1 MSGMGRMSL
10 GPRLE
15 MGQRQSLVMT
25 PQLQQAIK
33 LLQLSQIELATYVE
47 GELERN
53 PLLTEM
59 NGSSPS
65 DAPETEAPAPVDPVP
80 SADSATM
87 LRDGNAV
94 LTDGPVAHDGEEYRD
109 LGGDGSIWTGVGAG
123 GGHGGGEDWTD
134 PLARLPDEDESLVRH
149 ALRHIS
155 LEFTDPAERLIAAGL
170 ADLLEPSGWLNA
182 DEAEAVRL
190 ALGVERARFEAILA
204 RLRRMDPPGLFSRTL
219 AECLGAQLADRNRLD
234 PAMVALLDNLELLGR
249 RDLAGLQRRC
259 GVDGEDL
266 ADMIAELR
274 ALDPKPGLKFDSAD
288 SATVIPD
295 LFLRPARH
303 PEQGEIWEMELNSD
317 VLPKVLVDRR
327 YATTLSR
334 SARDKDAKEFV
345 AERLQSA
352 NWLVKALDQRA
363 TTILK
368 VAKEIVRQ
376 QEGFFRKGV
385 SALRPLVLRDIAI
398 AVEMHESTVSRVTSH
413 KYMATPR
420 GTFELKYFFT
430 AAIPSRGGAESVSA
444 ESVRSRIRGLI
455 SGEPVSETLSD
466 DRIVELLR
474 GEGIDIAR
482 RTVAKYREAMRI
494 PSSVQR
500 RREKS
505 IQMPMAVSIHMNGR

>member
-1 MSGMGRMSL
+1 MARMSL

-15 MGQRQSLVMT
+15 LGQRQSLVMT

-53 PLLTEM
+53 PLLTEL
-59 NGSSPS
+59 NGSAPS
-65 DAPETEAPAPVDPVP
+65 DAPEPEAPAPVEAMP
-80 SADSATM
+80 SSDSATI
-87 LRDGNAV
+87 LRDGNAA
-94 LTDGPVAHDGEEYRD
+94 LTDAPVAHDGEEYRD
-109 LGGDGSIWTGVGAG
+109 LGGDGSIWSGVGAG
-123 GGHGGGEDWTD
+123 GGHGGEDWSD
-134 PLARLPDEDESLVRH
+134 PLARLPDEDDSLVRH
-149 ALRHIS
+149 ALRQIS
-155 LEFTDPAERLIAAGL
+155 LEFTDSAERLIAARL
-170 ADLLEPSGWLNA
+170 ADLLEPSGWLGA
-182 DEAEAVRL
+182 DEAEAVRQ
-190 ALGVERARFEAILA
+190 ALDVARAAFEAILA

-219 AECLGAQLADRNRLD
+219 SECLGAQLADRDRLD
-234 PAMVALLDNLELLGR
+234 PAMAALLDNLELLGR

-259 GVDGEDL
+259 GVDAEDL
-266 ADMIAELR
+266 TDMVAELR

-303 PEQGEIWEMELNSD
+303 PEQGEVWEIELNSD

-327 YATTLSR
+327 YATTLTR
-334 SARDKDAKEFV
+334 AARDKEAKEFL

-455 SGEPVSETLSD
+455 SAEPVSETLSD

-474 GEGIDIAR
+474 GEGVDIAR

-505 IQMPMAVSIHMNGR
+505 IQMPVPAPIHMNGR

>member
-59 NGSSPS
+59 NGSSQS
-65 DAPETEAPAPVDPVP
+65 DAPEPEAPAPVDPVP

-123 GGHGGGEDWTD
+123 GEDWTD
-134 PLARLPDEDESLVRH
+134 PLARLPDEEESLVRH
-149 ALRHIS
+149 ALRQIS
-155 LEFTDPAERLIAAGL
+155 LEFTDPVERLVAARL
-170 ADLLEPSGWLNA
+170 ADLLEPSGWLTA
-182 DEAEAVRL
+182 QEAEAVRI
-190 ALGVERARFEAILA
+190 ALNVEPARFEAILA
-204 RLRRMDPPGLFSRTL
+204 RLRRLDPPGLFSRTL

-234 PAMVALLDNLELLGR
+234 PAMAALLDNLELLGR

-274 ALDPKPGLKFDSAD
+274 ALDPKPGLKFDVAE

-303 PEQGEIWEMELNSD
+303 PEQGEIWELELNSD

-327 YATTLSR
+327 YATTLTR
-334 SARDKDAKEFV
+334 SARDKEAKEFV

-455 SGEPVSETLSD
+455 GGEPASETLSD

-505 IQMPMAVSIHMNGR
+505 IQMPMAMPIHMNGR

>member
-1 MSGMGRMSL
+1 MSGMARMSM

-53 PLLTEM
+53 PLLTEL
-59 NGSSPS
+59 NGSAPS
-65 DAPETEAPAPVDPVP
+65 DAPEPEPPAPVEPMP

-87 LRDGNAV
+87 LRDGNAA
-94 LTDGPVAHDGEEYRD
+94 LGDGPVAHDGEEHRD
-109 LGGDGSIWTGVGAG
+109 LGGDGSLWSGVGAG
-123 GGHGGGEDWTD
+123 GGHGGGEDWSD
-134 PLARLPDEDESLVRH
+134 PLARVADEEVSLVRH
-149 ALRHIS
+149 ALRQIS
-155 LEFTDPAERLIAAGL
+155 LEFSDPPDRIAAARL
-170 ADLLEPSGWLNA
+170 ADLLEPSGWLGA
-182 DEAEAVRL
+182 DEAEQVR
-190 ALGVERARFEAILA
+190 ADLGVERARFEAILG

-234 PAMVALLDNLELLGR
+234 PAMAALLDNLDLLGR
-249 RDLAGLQRRC
+249 RELGALQRRC
-259 GVDGEDL
+259 GVDAEDL
-266 ADMIAELR
+266 IEMIAELR

-288 SATVIPD
+288 SVTVIPD

-303 PEQGEIWEMELNSD
+303 PEQGEVWELELNSD

-327 YATTLSR
+327 YATTLTR
-334 SARDKDAKEFV
+334 SARNKEAKEFV

-444 ESVRSRIRGLI
+444 ESVRSRIRALI
-455 SGEPVSETLSD
+455 GAEPAGETLSD

-505 IQMPMAVSIHMNGR
+505 IPMPATAHIHMNGR

>member
-1 MSGMGRMSL
+1 MSGLARMSL

-15 MGQRQSLVMT
+15 LGQRQSLVMT

-53 PLLTEM
+53 PLLTEL
-59 NGSSPS
+59 NGSASS
-65 DAPETEAPAPVDPVP
+65 DAPEPEAPAPVEPVP
-80 SADSATM
+80 AADSATM
-87 LRDGNAV
+87 LRDGNAA
-94 LTDGPVAHDGEEYRD
+94 LTDTPSAHEGEEYRD
-109 LGGDGSIWTGVGAG
+109 FGGDGSIWSGVGSG
-123 GGHGGGEDWTD
+123 GQGGEDWTD
-134 PLARLPDEDESLVRH
+134 PLARLPDEDDSLVRH
-149 ALRHIS
+149 VLRQIS
-155 LEFTDPAERLIAAGL
+155 LEFTDPGERLVAAHL
-170 ADLLEPSGWLNA
+170 ADLLEPSGWLGA
-182 DEAEAVRL
+182 DEAEA
-190 ALGVERARFEAILA
+190 ARQTLEIGREAFESILA

-234 PAMVALLDNLELLGR
+234 PAMAALLDNLDLLGR

-274 ALDPKPGLKFDSAD
+274 ALDPKPGLRFDSAD

-303 PEQGEIWEMELNSD
+303 PEQGEVWEIELNSD

-334 SARDKDAKEFV
+334 AARDKEAKEFV

-368 VAKEIVRQ
+368 VAREIVRQ

-455 SGEPVSETLSD
+455 AAEPPSDTLSD

-474 GEGIDIAR
+474 GEGVDIAR

-505 IQMPMAVSIHMNGR
+505 IQIPTGAHIHMNGR

>member
-1 MSGMGRMSL
+1 M
-10 GPRLE
+10 
-15 MGQRQSLVMT
+15 RQT
-25 PQLQQAIK
+25 
-33 LLQLSQIELATYVE
+33 
-47 GELERN
+47 
-53 PLLTEM
+53 
-59 NGSSPS
+59 
-65 DAPETEAPAPVDPVP
+65 
-80 SADSATM
+80 
-87 LRDGNAV
+87 LRQ
-94 LTDGPVAHDGEEYRD
+94 
-109 LGGDGSIWTGVGAG
+109 
-123 GGHGGGEDWTD
+123 
-134 PLARLPDEDESLVRH
+134 
-149 ALRHIS
+149 IS
-155 LEFTDPAERLIAAGL
+155 LEFTDPGERLAAAHL
-170 ADLLEPSGWLNA
+170 ADLLEPSGWLGA
-182 DEAEAVRL
+182 DEAETARQ
-190 ALGVERARFEAILA
+190 ALEMSSEAFEAILE

-234 PAMVALLDNLELLGR
+234 PAMAALLDNLDLLAR

-274 ALDPKPGLKFDSAD
+274 TLDPKPGLRFDLAD

-295 LFLRPARH
+295 LFLHPARH
-303 PEQGEIWEMELNSD
+303 PEQGEVWEIELNSD

-334 SARDKDAKEFV
+334 AARDKESKEFV

-368 VAKEIVRQ
+368 VAREIVRQ

-430 AAIPSRGGAESVSA
+430 AAIPSRGGAETVSA

-455 SGEPVSETLSD
+455 AAEPPSDTLSD
-466 DRIVELLR
+466 DRIVEVLR
-474 GEGIDIAR
+474 GEGVDIAR

-494 PSSVQR
+494 LIGATPAESRSR
-500 RREKS
+500 SRRERIS
-505 IQMPMAVSIHMNGR
+505 T